1 MDRALWVAEV
11 VRRKVE
17 GLHMIVKISEKKI
30 VDVWEP
36 KEEGLVTV
44 HQERFLTVLEVT
56 LTKAPTAEEKKEPGY
71 HQPLNIKGEF
81 LTKATWEQGEKEREE
96 RRTTKGG
103 EREDRREDRRDNR
116 RDNRREGDREPRGDR
131 EERGGERRRGRARD

>member
-11 VRRKVE
+11 VRRKVD
-17 GLHMIVKISEKKI
+17 GLHMIVKINEKKI

-44 HQERFLTVLEVT
+44 HQERFLTVIEVT
-56 LTKAPTAEEKKEPGY
+56 LTKTPTAEEKKEPGY
-71 HQPLNIKGEF
+71 HQPLNIKSEF

-96 RRTTKGG
+96 RRNRNGG
-103 EREDRREDRRDNR
+103 EREDRRDDRRD
-116 RDNRREGDREPRGDR
+116 RDREGDREPRRDR
-131 EERGGERRRGRARD
+131 

>member
-1 MDRALWVAEV
+1 
-11 VRRKVE
+11 
-17 GLHMIVKISEKKI
+17 MIVKISEKKI

-44 HQERFLTVLEVT
+44 KQERFLTVLEVT
-56 LTKAPTAEEKKEPGY
+56 LTKTPTADEKKEPGY
-71 HQPLNIKGEF
+71 HQPLTIKGDF

-96 RRTTKGG
+96 RRTRNGD
-103 EREDRREDRRDNR
+103 EREDRRE
-116 RDNRREGDREPRGDR
+116 RREGDREPRRDNR